1 MVTAVQPQM
10 PVPQANETEEDFIVR
25 SHYALASALPDPGQR
40 NRVIWQAWDNSRG
53 NEMYARAA
61 QYFGAEQYSPT
72 EPRPFFMEHEKVNY
86 GPDGSE
92 QITNYDLSE
101 LTKIVRENNH
111 RIQDTDA
118 YTALVDKHTLPPP
131 YRDPDPPKNL
141 GFVGPYRLGMVGRK
155 NPRWGIFANEWQ
167 RTDKADQLRDRPNR
181 SVEVLQLKANG
192 RRYIDPIAALSEA
205 PRLPLPTTAQ
215 YAADSDS
222 EAITVERYDA
232 TTAIASFPGGTNT
245 RPKTTKKG
253 KKDMYGSAP
262 VDQDMIR
269 EVLNALMSTEEWQ
282 TISNAAAM
290 IGDDQ
295 PVNTGQDELGDM
307 PMDDPMAGG
316 MPEPPMPEGGEPMGD
331 PMMGDPMM
339 DEPMEEEYVQ
349 EDVEDAPMPEQN
361 GIGQMAGTA
370 AMQGMHANKM
380 MNNVSGAALKKGVDR
395 NAAPAIAAAA
405 GRAAAG
411 TAARAA
417 GGTAARAAGGQ
428 ATKGGMRK
436 AAKEI
441 GTDMATDA
449 VANKLSNVGGGG
461 GQQEQK
467 PGILARIL
475 AGPGAQDAAAAP
487 PAQFGA
493 TKGYHRYST
502 NLEDNSMRRDQ
513 YAALTAENQQMR
525 TELNEL
531 KKHNDSLLTEQAQMY
546 AATQHEVVQLRQ
558 NAIDAERK
566 ERLTHLANQYSAV
579 NLKNEM
585 DECLYQNGSEMSNDD
600 FNKRIELIQQYAAAS
615 APASP
620 MIPLGYD
627 GSLANGDVNSD
638 KFAAQVADKALEL
651 VNAGIK
657 TGKRLS
663 YQEAVTQAKTE
674 LSE

>member
-1 MVTAVQPQM
+1 MTA
-10 PVPQANETEEDFIVR
+10 PQANETEEDFIVR
-25 SHYALASALPDPGQR
+25 SHYALASALPDPMQR
-40 NRVIWQAWDNSRG
+40 NRAIWQAWDNARG
-53 NEMYARAA
+53 NEMYARASQHFA
-61 QYFGAEQYSPT
+61 SEQYSPT

-86 GPDGSE
+86 GSDGSE
-92 QITNYDLSE
+92 QITNYDLGE

-167 RTDKADQLRDRPNR
+167 RNDKAKQLSDRPNR

-215 YAADSDS
+215 YAADAEA

-232 TTAIASFPGGTNT
+232 TTAIGSFPGSSNT
-245 RPKTTKKG
+245 MIKTAKKG
-253 KKDMYGSAP
+253 KADMYGSAP

-316 MPEPPMPEGGEPMGD
+316 MPEPPMADPMAD
-331 PMMGDPMM
+331 PMMGG
-339 DEPMEEEYVQ
+339 EMEEEYVQ
-349 EDVEDAPMPEQN
+349 EDVEDAPMPDQN
-361 GIGQMAGTA
+361 GMGQMGLTA
-370 AMQGMHANKM
+370 AAQGVHANKM
-380 MNNVSGAALKKGVDR
+380 LNNSAGSAMRKGVDR
-395 NAAPAIAAAA
+395 NAAPALAAA
-405 GRAAAG
+405 GRLAAG

-417 GGTAARAAGGQ
+417 GGTAARTAGGTAARGAAQ
-428 ATKGGMRK
+428 GGK
-436 AAKEI
+436 SKLGQTAKEM
-441 GTDMATDA
+441 GTDMAIDA
-449 VANKLSNVGGGG
+449 VANKIGGGGGGGGG
-461 GQQEQK
+461 GQQEKK

-475 AGPGAQDAAAAP
+475 SGPGAQDAAAAP

-502 NLEDNSMRRDQ
+502 NAEDNSMRRDQ

-531 KKHNDSLLTEQAQMY
+531 KNHNDSLLTEQAQMY

-566 ERLTHLANQYSAV
+566 ERLTHLAHQYSAV
-579 NLKNEM
+579 NLRNEM
-585 DECLYQNGSEMSNDD
+585 DECLYASGSEMSNDE
-600 FNKRIELIQQYAAAS
+600 FEKRLELIQHYAAAS
-615 APASP
+615 APSSP
-620 MIPLGYD
+620 LIPLGYD
-627 GSLANGDVNSD
+627 GTLANGDVNSD
-638 KFAAQVADKALEL
+638 RFAAKVADKALDL

-657 TGKRLS
+657 SGKRLS
-663 YQEAVTQAKTE
+663 YSEAVTQAKTE
-674 LSE
+674 LAE